1 MKVYRFQKPKRVK
14 VKNCILILIPLVSI
28 LPGNLKMLTIFL
40 MKKQI
45 LLHFYILIVF
55 MLLMVDTSLPAQKNA
70 DSLLKII
77 SASSGKAR
85 FDGLK
90 ALGKNYK
97 LLDPAKAIKYA
108 VEERMQAIAMKD
120 RVLEADALNDIA
132 IPMLMMQQNR
142 QAILFLQESALIYD
156 SLNDEEGKAKVINN
170 LGIAWS
176 QIGSFEN
183 SLDCY
188 HKALSWYNKN
198 KDMPNQA
205 RVYMSQ
211 GLVYEQLK
219 KFDQALWAHQK
230 ALEIFTG
237 ENNERMMADAS
248 VNLGVAYKSMG
259 NFTKAEIYFSRA
271 LDFYE
276 HRQIIFGMAVATNNL
291 AQLYKSKGDFK
302 NAFVWYG
309 KALPL
314 IRQIR
319 NTWAE
324 AAVYLDLAD
333 IHYQQAHWNEA
344 LSNLTNA
351 ERLNTPENDPGLQ
364 SQIFHFYS
372 RVYDTLQQYRLAL
385 DFFKRYTAL
394 KDTLASA
401 EKTKVIEELSIRYET
416 EKKGAENDLLKSD
429 IQVHKLRQ
437 WMLTAFA
444 LAALLTA
451 IFLAGIFIRKRKQ
464 LILNKI
470 KSEQEAQEAKED
482 IGKMS
487 QALASKALHLAG
499 DAEKKAAFAEKL
511 AALVPFINEEGQTV
525 LQSLTDEFTKPI
537 DDNLW
542 EEFEKYFEKMHPA
555 FLAKL
560 SLRFPD
566 LTTND
571 RKICAMVRL
580 DLSTK
585 EIALMLNRS
594 IRTIESAKYQI
605 KKKLNLGDDQN
616 FTSFLILL

>member
-1 MKVYRFQKPKRVK
+1 
-14 VKNCILILIPLVSI
+14 
-28 LPGNLKMLTIFL
+28 

-45 LLHFYILIVF
+45 LLHFSTLIVLL
-55 MLLMVDTSLPAQKNA
+55 LLMPDTNLSAQKNV
-70 DSLLKII
+70 DSLLNVVSG
-77 SASSGKAR
+77 SAGKAR
-85 FDGLK
+85 FDALK
-90 ALGKNYK
+90 ALGKIYK
-97 LLDPAKAIKYA
+97 SLDPAKALKYA
-108 VEERMQAIAMKD
+108 VEEREQALAMKD

-142 QAILFLQESALIYD
+142 QAVMLLQESVRIYD
-156 SLNDEEGKAKVINN
+156 SLNDKEGKAKVINN

-183 SLDCY
+183 SLACY
-188 HKALSWYNKN
+188 TQALNWYIKK
-198 KDMPNQA
+198 KDLTKQA
-205 RVYMSQ
+205 RVYMSL

-219 KFDQALWAHQK
+219 KYDQALTAHHK

-237 ENNERMMADAS
+237 ENDERMMADAG
-248 VNLGVAYKSMG
+248 VNLGAAYKWTG
-259 NFTKAEIYFSRA
+259 NFREAEIYFNRA
-271 LDFYE
+271 LDFYRQ
-276 HRQIIFGMAVATNNL
+276 RQIIFGMAVATNNL

-302 NAFVWYG
+302 NAFSWYA

-394 KDTLASA
+394 KDTLASV

-451 IFLAGIFIRKRKQ
+451 VFLAGIFIRKRKQ

-482 IGKMS
+482 MVKMS
-487 QALASKALHLAG
+487 QALTSKALHLAG

-511 AALVPFINEEGQTV
+511 AALVPLVNPEGQTV
-525 LQSLTDEFTKPI
+525 LQSLVDEFIKPI

-542 EEFEKYFEKMHPA
+542 EEFEKYFENIHPA

-560 SLRFPD
+560 AVRFPD
-566 LTTND
+566 MTTND

-605 KKKLNLGDDQN
+605 KKKLNVGDDQN
-616 FTSFLILL
+616 LTSFLIAL